1 MALHIID
8 VIKYE
13 GNNDTFVWKHGC
25 EDFNDRSKLIVH
37 ESQEAIFFANGMAV
51 ASFPPGRYNLD
62 SENYF
67 FIKDL
72 KRTFVTGGVNAF
84 HCEVYFVN
92 KTVQMA
98 LKWGTDSRVRF
109 IEPELGLPLDIGASG
124 ELNLAVADGQK
135 LVTRLVGTAGG
146 IAWANEDGS
155 FSKSLQNAFRPMI
168 STVVKSHLAQSI
180 KQEKLNILEVDEH
193 LLALSKALGA
203 HVSAGF
209 AEYGLTVPEFYITN
223 VVLPEE
229 DPNFRR
235 LRELQTVTMQ
245 TRLARA
251 EAEVRTAQ
259 AQTEAEITAA
269 QRQIEVERQTT
280 ATQAERMTAERELMR
295 TRFEAEK
302 LRVAAEAEADAMRA
316 RGAATAEVTAL
327 QGKAEAEAM
336 HAQGYDQKDVLQ
348 AEVQKAY
355 AEGIGHMGANG
366 GGSGVVGDLLGLGV
380 GMAAMGTVA
389 PQMRDV
395 LKEFVPGAA
404 QQPQQAQAQQ
414 PQQEQHC
421 PACGAALP
429 AGARFCMACGA
440 ALARRCPACGT
451 EVPAGAQFCPACG
464 ARQ

>member
-1 MALHIID
+1 M
-8 VIKYE
+8 
-13 GNNDTFVWKHGC
+13 
-25 EDFNDRSKLIVH
+25 
-37 ESQEAIFFANGMAV
+37 
-51 ASFPPGRYNLD
+51 
-62 SENYF
+62 
-67 FIKDL
+67 
-72 KRTFVTGGVNAF
+72 
-84 HCEVYFVN
+84 
-92 KTVQMA
+92 
-98 LKWGTDSRVRF
+98 RF

-146 IAWANEDGS
+146 IAWANEGS
-155 FSKSLQNAFRPMI
+155 NFSKSLQNAFRPMI

-193 LLALSKALGA
+193 LLALSKPLGA

-223 VVLPEE
+223 VVLPEV

-235 LRELQTVTMQ
+235 LRELHTVTVQ

-295 TRFEAEK
+295 SRFEAEK

-316 RGAATAEVTAL
+316 RGAAAAEVTAL

-355 AEGIGHMGANG
+355 AEGIGHMGTNG

-395 LKEFVPGAA
+395 LKEFVPGATQ
-404 QQPQQAQAQQ
+404 QQPQQAQQLQQ
-414 PQQEQHC
+414 QTQQC

-440 ALARRCPACGT
+440 ALARRCPACGA
-451 EVPAGAQFCPACG
+451 EAPAGAQFCPACG
-464 ARQ
+464 ARQR